1 MVYSNDS
8 EMKAR
13 KVKATFEIRE
23 DYNNAGVC
31 YYIGGKKVGWA
42 ELTAKE
48 QVKMLNAW
56 ANMYQLFY
64 RFLKEK
70 EQ

>member
-1 MVYSNDS
+1 
-8 EMKAR
+8 MKR

-23 DYNNAGVC
+23 DYDNAGVF
-31 YYIGGKKVGWA
+31 YYIAGKKVSWG

-48 QVKMLNAW
+48 QRKMLKAW
-56 ANMYQLFY
+56 AGMYELFY
-64 RFLKEK
+64 RFLKEE